1 MSVREV
7 KKIIKAIQTS
17 DGAGVKLK
25 RSMGVPELDFIDP
38 FLMFDEFGSENKD
51 DYIAGFPAHPHRGI
65 ETVTYMLAG
74 RFKHEDS
81 TGSKGEMGP
90 GSIQWMTAARGI
102 IHSEMPIMKEGKL
115 HGFQLWVNMP
125 SKLKM
130 SKPSYQNIEPEDIP
144 EFKDQE
150 KRIKIISGKYQ
161 NKIGSVKGISVDPIY
176 LDVSLENEKIFNYI
190 IPSSHNVF
198 IYLIYGEIKIGSK
211 AHDKLQNSTLISLTN
226 GNSLKIF
233 SVKKSQF
240 LIIAGKP
247 IGEPIA
253 RGGPFVMNTKE
264 EILKAVQ
271 DYHSGNFVQKWIE
284 L

>member
-1 MSVREV
+1 MSTIEV
-7 KKIIKAIQTS
+7 KKIVKAIQTS

-25 RSMGVPELDFIDP
+25 RSMGISELDFIDP

-90 GSIQWMTAARGI
+90 GSVQWMTAAGGI

-125 SKLKM
+125 AKLKM
-130 SKPSYQNIEPEDIP
+130 SKPSYQNIEPQEIP
-144 EFKDQE
+144 EFKDQD
-150 KRIKIISGKYQ
+150 KKVKIIAGNFQ
-161 NKIGSVKGISVDPIY
+161 NKIGPAKGYVNPIY
-176 LDVSLENEKIFNYI
+176 LDIELKKVKNFIYN
-190 IPSSHNVF
+190 IPSSHNSF
-198 IYLIYGEIKIGSK
+198 IYLVSGEIKVGSK
-211 AHDKLQNSTLISLTN
+211 THEKLENSTLISLTN
-226 GNSLKIF
+226 GSSLKIS

-247 IGEPIA
+247 INEPIA
-253 RGGPFVMNTKE
+253 RGGPFVMNTKQ

-271 DYHSGNFVQKWIE
+271 DYHSGNFVQK
-284 L
+284 